1 MRGCVIGGG
10 GGGERPRP
18 GLFTPEMNLDI
29 FLAVRRNVCEV
40 EKEKRLTAPNAT
52 DSMVCMRASS
62 MVLSTPF
69 LLSSARPASVQKRTC
84 LIPTDT
90 KWVSESGRNSA
101 TKILW
106 VWPCRV
112 ATLAPVET
120 CAVRAEFPL
129 QCDGCP
135 EGNLGLSVLHSWQAS
150 DVTTDHTL
158 IMSRDSIL
166 FTYIYITSDVWGF

>member
-1 MRGCVIGGG
+1 MYDGGG
-10 GGGERPRP
+10 VSDPDQAEVAYNRPRV
-18 GLFTPEMNLDI
+18 FTPGMNLDI
-29 FLAVRRNVCEV
+29 FLVVRFVCGCEV

-112 ATLAPVET
+112 ATLAPVGT
-120 CAVRAEFPL
+120 CTVRPL
-129 QCDGCP
+129 QCEVC
-135 EGNLGLSVLHSWQAS
+135 
-150 DVTTDHTL
+150 
-158 IMSRDSIL
+158 
-166 FTYIYITSDVWGF
+166 Y